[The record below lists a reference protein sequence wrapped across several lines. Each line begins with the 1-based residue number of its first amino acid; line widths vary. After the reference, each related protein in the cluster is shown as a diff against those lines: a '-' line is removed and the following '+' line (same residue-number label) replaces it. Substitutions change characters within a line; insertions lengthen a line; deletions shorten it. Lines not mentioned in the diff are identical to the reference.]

1 MQKSGGFVVE
11 GSDVRAA
18 FGVGVSSE
26 EDEEGGVRGRLFA
39 MGGGSCAKQ
48 VCAEATVRRTCGV

>member
-1 MQKSGGFVVE
+1 MDGGWHVGGRVQKSGGFVVG

-26 EDEEGGVRGRLFA
+26 EEEEGGVRGRLFA
-39 MGGGSCAKQ
+39 MGGGS
-48 VCAEATVRRTCGV
+48 